1 MCASFLNDDPWPVSV
16 LLCVSFDKESVI
28 KKTEEEN
35 DNINRF
41 DREWGGEGGTLRGR
55 VYAPTGHLFCL
66 VTCMYQCTSKVLVQV
81 SANEP
86 VHSIL
91 LFLVLREHNETN
103 AVMSQCRD
111 GVTVVL

>member
-1 MCASFLNDDPWPVSV
+1 MALVSV
-16 LLCVSFDKESVI
+16 SQQRRELVIINNSIIVLRTIFLFLSFV
-28 KKTEEEN
+28 
-35 DNINRF
+35 F
-41 DREWGGEGGTLRGR
+41 FL
-55 VYAPTGHLFCL
+55 AFCLAFCL